1 MEEER
6 MYKGP
11 TIDMI
16 RTGANITAL
25 RKDRKI
31 SVKALQEM
39 LGFNTPQAIFKWQR
53 GDSLPTLDNL
63 VILADLFGVSISEIV
78 IIKK

>member
-1 MEEER
+1 

-16 RTGANITAL
+16 KTGANITAL

-31 SVKALQEM
+31 SVKVLQESM
-39 LGFNTPQAIFKWQR
+39 GFNVFP
-53 GDSLPTLDNL
+53 
-63 VILADLFGVSISEIV
+63 
-78 IIKK
+78 KKSPPSCEV

>member
-1 MEEER
+1 

-16 RTGANITAL
+16 KTGANITAL

-31 SVKALQEM
+31 SVKVLQESM
-39 LGFNTPQAIFKWQR
+39 GFNTPQAIF
-53 GDSLPTLDNL
+53 N
-63 VILADLFGVSISEIV
+63 
-78 IIKK
+78 